1 MPAYQRHFIE
11 FLLKHKALQFGQF
24 TLKSGRV
31 SPYFFNSGT
40 FQTGDSLARLGNY
53 YATALLESNLSY
65 DLLYGPAY
73 KGIPL
78 VTTTTIALYTQHKKK
93 LAYCFNRKETKDYG
107 DKGSF
112 VGAPLR
118 GRIVMVDDVI
128 SAGTTLG
135 ETIQLIK
142 PHNAHLTGVLIA
154 FDRQERGQGQQSAVQ
169 EAMAQFN
176 IPVHSIITLT
186 DLMHYIHQNKEFH
199 QWITPM
205 EHYQKQ
211 YGIL

>member
-1 MPAYQRHFIE
+1 MSAHQRHFIE

-24 TLKSGRV
+24 TLKSGRT

-40 FQTGDSLARLGNY
+40 FQTGESLARLGNY
-53 YATALLESNLSY
+53 YATALLESPLSY

-78 VTTTTIALYTQHKKK
+78 VATTTIALYTQYKKK
-93 LAYCFNRKETKDYG
+93 VAYCFNRKEAKDHG

-112 VGAPLR
+112 VGAPLT

-128 SAGTTLG
+128 SAGTTLS
-135 ETIQLIK
+135 ETIKLIK
-142 PHNAHLTGVLIA
+142 PHHAHLTGVLIA
-154 FDRQERGQGQQSAVQ
+154 FDRQERGQGPQSAVQ

-176 IPVHSIITLT
+176 IPVHSILTLT
-186 DLMHYIHQNKEFH
+186 DLMHYIHQHKELH

-205 EHYQKQ
+205 EHYQEQ
-211 YGIL
+211 YGVL